1 MSISM
6 VNGKIKGDVC
16 FDDAMDKA
24 AFISPVP
31 GGVGAVTTTLLLKN
45 TCEAMKKNVY

>member
-1 MSISM
+1 M

-16 FDDAMDKA
+16 FDAAMSKA
-24 AFISPVP
+24 DFVTPVP
-31 GGVGAVTTTLLLKN
+31 GGVGAVTTTMLIKN